1 MNILIVIADK
11 STLMVN
17 LYARCGVRGKQVP
30 SRFVVGFPVADRES
44 LAFL

>member
-1 MNILIVIADK
+1 MNILIIADK
-11 STLMVN
+11 STLTVN

-44 LAFL
+44 LTFL